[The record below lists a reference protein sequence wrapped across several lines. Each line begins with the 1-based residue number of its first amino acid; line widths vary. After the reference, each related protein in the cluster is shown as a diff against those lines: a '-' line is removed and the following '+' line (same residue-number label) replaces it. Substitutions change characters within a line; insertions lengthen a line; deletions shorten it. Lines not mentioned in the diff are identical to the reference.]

1 MKSFYEKRRD
11 DEARLAIQ
19 RNAENTYPAH
29 FHNNLEICLV
39 KNGAYEV
46 GVNDRHYRVNN
57 GSILVID
64 SFDIHSYEALP
75 FEGERDTCVVIIP
88 YAYLDRF
95 NIAKKGSRIA
105 EPLVSNAEFC
115 DTLLRF
121 IDDYLIKADTDAV
134 KKAGVEL
141 LLAMLGEHLSFA
153 ESKAGDERILMREIL
168 VYIQNH
174 FRTSATRVDIASAL
188 GYTESHISRVFH
200 RYLGIGISDY
210 VNGLR
215 LAYIEGL
222 RAEGD
227 RRSTGELIFEAGFG
241 SQQTYYRSKQKLKKT

>member
-39 KNGAYEV
+39 KNGAYKV

-64 SFDIHSYEALP
+64 SFDIHSYEELP
-75 FEGERDTCVVIIP
+75 FEGERDTCVLIIP
-88 YAYLDRF
+88 YCYLDRF
-95 NIAKKGSRIA
+95 NAVKKGMRIAK
-105 EPLVSNAEFC
+105 PLITDEDFC
-115 DTLLRF
+115 STLLRF
-121 IDDYLIKADTDAV
+121 IDDYLAKADTEAV

-141 LLAMLGEHLSFA
+141 LLAMLSEQLAFVEG
-153 ESKAGDERILMREIL
+153 KAGDERVLMRDIL
-168 VYIQNH
+168 IYVQNH
-174 FRTSATRVDIASAL
+174 FRETATRADIARAL
-188 GYTESHISRVFH
+188 GYTEAHISRVFH
-200 RYLGIGISDY
+200 RYLGTGISDY

-215 LAYIEGL
+215 LAYIERL

-227 RRSTGELIFEAGFG
+227 RRSTNELIFEAGFG
-241 SQQTYYRSKQKLKKT
+241 SQQTYYRTRQKAKK